1 MSIKALQEAIRVKK
15 TPIALGLRPEP
26 DKIATQILK
35 QFTEMYGP
43 GAMAEAETLRYHG
56 TQAIAAAAEKLAAVM
71 VCADSYLRLGPMGMD
86 VLYNLISAAKGQGL
100 YVILDVAARCPDTW
114 WPTGCDAVTVNPY
127 VGAEVCAVPADKAA
141 FALCRTGAAG
151 SHDVQKLI
159 AGDRHLYLAL
169 AQQMARRGAGIALES
184 GYALDIRDLRRKLDK
199 TFLLL
204 THCTPQAASVA
215 FDDYG
220 HGALAADGDIQ
231 YAEDPAAAVEQA
243 IAAMKEWVS
252 VV

>member
-1 MSIKALQEAIRVKK
+1 MSIKALQEAIRAKK

-26 DKIATQILK
+26 DKIAPHILK

-43 GAMAEAETLRYHG
+43 GAMAEAEALRYHG
-56 TQAIAAAAEKLAAVM
+56 TQAIAAAAEKLSAVM

-86 VLYNLISAAKGQGL
+86 VLYNLISAARSQGL
-100 YVILDVAARCPDTW
+100 YVILDVAARCGDTW

-127 VGAEVCAVPADKAA
+127 VGAEVCAVPEDKAA

-169 AQQMARRGAGIALES
+169 AQQMARRGAGIVAET
-184 GYALDIRDLRRKLDK
+184 GYSLDVKELRRRCPDA
-199 TFLLL
+199 FLLL
-204 THCTPQAASVA
+204 PGCDGDNALPG
-215 FDDYG
+215 FDTYG
-220 HGALAADGDIQ
+220 HGAMTVDYDLQYTGDYDG
-231 YAEDPAAAVEQA
+231 A
-243 IAAMKEWVS
+243 IRAMKS
-252 VV
+252 VVQVL